1 MEIVINV
8 LMNFVPRFMICCD
21 SCEEWYHG
29 DCVGISLERGRQM
42 EKASEDYTCAKC
54 TKTKEKPAPQ
64 AHIPSS
70 IREKVGTFCPICS
83 YSY

>member
-1 MEIVINV
+1 
-8 LMNFVPRFMICCD
+8 MICCD

-42 EKASEDYTCAKC
+42 EKASEDYTCEKC
-54 TKTKEKPAPQ
+54 QRSRERSEPVVQP

-70 IREKVGTFCPICS
+70 LREKVVILRYIFETIC
-83 YSY
+83 YLEEW

>member
-1 MEIVINV
+1 
-8 LMNFVPRFMICCD
+8 MICCD

-54 TKTKEKPAPQ
+54 QRAKEKPAPQ

-70 IREKVGTFCPICS
+70 LREKVCRIDHNIVVLQLN
-83 YSY
+83 